1 MQHRCLVL
9 VAFLVGLASSRQA
22 MAQWEAI
29 GPYGGHAQII
39 SIDPADANHLYAA
52 AKKGQIRDQ
61 SSGSAGRMFI
71 GWDPVDC
78 PVWSEVAP
86 SAR

>member
-1 MQHRCLVL
+1 VL

-52 AKKGQIRDQ
+52 TKKGQIYQ
-61 SSGSAGRMFI
+61 STDAGQLWKALPFSLNQE
-71 GWDPVDC
+71 DT
-78 PVWSEVAP
+78 
-86 SAR
+86 